1 VKPVLLLIPG
11 MFNTS
16 AIWDP
21 VRAHL
26 GADVDVRVADVLTQ
40 SSIGAMADDAW
51 ALVASLPPSAP
62 LIVAGYSMGGYVLIE
77 LLARHAGRVKAAA
90 FVDTSAQ
97 VETPESL
104 AGRQKTIAALGR
116 NFERAVSAVIPFSLH
131 PDHHDRADLVEGM
144 RTMMHAVGAD
154 TAIRQT
160 GAIMKRADHRAM
172 LAQLRMP
179 TLVVCGAQDKV
190 TPPEMSDDLAATIA
204 GAERL
209 TLQQAGHQ
217 VPLEQPQALAAAL
230 MQLITRAI

>member
-1 VKPVLLLIPG
+1 MKPVLLLIPG
-11 MFNTS
+11 MFNTA

-26 GADVDVRVADVLTQ
+26 DAGMDVRIADVLTQ
-40 SSIGAMADDAW
+40 PSIAAMAEDAW
-51 ALVASLPPSAP
+51 ALVEDLPPGAP

-77 LLARHAGRVKAAA
+77 LLARHADRVQAAA

-97 VETPESL
+97 AETPESMV
-104 AGRQKTIAALGR
+104 AREKTIAALGR
-116 NFERAVSAVIPFSLH
+116 SFERAVSAVIPFSLH
-131 PDHHDRADLVEGM
+131 PDHHTRADLVEGM
-144 RTMMHAVGAD
+144 RTMMHAVGAE

-160 GAIMKRADHRAM
+160 GAIMARADHRRM
-172 LAQLRMP
+172 LAQLHMP

-190 TPPEMSDDLAATIA
+190 TPPELSDDLAALLP

-230 MQLITRAI
+230 MQLIARAH